1 MFKSKGKMVSISQ
14 ISELTADSFN
24 NCTSGNITFYTRATL
39 KLKFIFSLE
48 VESVLY
54 GNSKYLEMW

>member
-1 MFKSKGKMVSISQ
+1 MVSISQ

-39 KLKFIFSLE
+39 KLKFIFSVE

-54 GNSKYLEMW
+54 GNSKYLKML